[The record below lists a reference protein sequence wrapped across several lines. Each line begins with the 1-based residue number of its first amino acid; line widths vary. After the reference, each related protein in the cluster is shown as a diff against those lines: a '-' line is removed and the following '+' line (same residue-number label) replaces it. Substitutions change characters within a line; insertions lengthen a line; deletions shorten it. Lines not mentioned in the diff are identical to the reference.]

1 MVEEKPA
8 KVLLGEIVA
17 RHYKEAWEAKNNGE
31 LVGWCA
37 SNFPQEI
44 FETMD
49 IKVVYPENQA
59 AAISAKGGG
68 QMTSVLMLEYLWHTW
83 TLRMLQS

>member
-17 RHYKEAWEAKNNGE
+17 KHYKEAWEAKNNGE

-49 IKVVYPENQA
+49 IKVV
-59 AAISAKGGG
+59 
-68 QMTSVLMLEYLWHTW
+68 
-83 TLRMLQS
+83 